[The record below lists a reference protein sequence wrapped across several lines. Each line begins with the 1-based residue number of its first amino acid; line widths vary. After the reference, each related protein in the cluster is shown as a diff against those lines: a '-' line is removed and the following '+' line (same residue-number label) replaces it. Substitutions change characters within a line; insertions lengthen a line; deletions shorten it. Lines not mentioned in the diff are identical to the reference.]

1 MATFSTNQVK
11 QLYVAKAVDGNL
23 DTVGDIKFF
32 NAGDGQIAAK
42 YVGNDGVVRTDLID
56 LATLKGKAIKASA
69 MGDYLESAF
78 IASTSAVAG
87 QDYILKVTVDE
98 FGGMT
103 PEDKTFILADY
114 RAKSGDAAKNV
125 LAGLAVALAKNNEK
139 AAYSKLIN
147 VFVTTAAT
155 PSTTLTLNTNLWAV
169 SASDTEAA
177 IAAKG
182 SLTAIIIEAAEQP
195 WALGKIGVERVGIKV
210 AADPIMS
217 SGIETAWATVTYGTA
232 HPTPKLVNS
241 KKIADLE
248 WFAFGE
254 RGDIYRGI
262 NWPNNF
268 EFTPLVDPN
277 ATYGYHVLELT
288 WAYQGDAEDIQ
299 KSPKELV
306 IVVPAEGATTYTAI
320 NDIIGTASSSAD
332 ANTLNKAIY
341 DSGSSAFIAQL
352 S

>member
-11 QLYVAKAVDGNL
+11 QLYVAGAVNKNL
-23 DTVGDIKFF
+23 ENVGDIWFF

-56 LATLKGKAIKASA
+56 LATLKGKAVDAA
-69 MGDYLESAF
+69 TMGDYLESAF
-78 IASTSAVAG
+78 VASTSAVAG

-114 RAKSGDAAKNV
+114 RAKSGDTAKNV

-155 PSTTLTLNTNLWAV
+155 PSTALTPNTNLWAV

-195 WALGKIGVERVGIKV
+195 WTLGKIGVERVGIKV

-268 EFTPLVDPN
+268 EFTPLVDPTS
-277 ATYGYHVLELT
+277 TYGYHVIELT

-306 IVVPAEGATTYTAI
+306 IVAEANSKTLVNAVAGNINTAAGSTVVAT
-320 NDIIGTASSSAD
+320 
-332 ANTLNKAIY
+332 L
-341 DSGSSAFIAQL
+341 
-352 S
+352 

>member
-11 QLYVAKAVDGNL
+11 QLYVVKAAPEGALEN
-23 DTVGDIKFF
+23 VGDIAFF

-42 YVGNDGVVRTDLID
+42 YLGNDGVVRTDLID
-56 LATLKGKAIKASA
+56 LATLKGKAVDAA
-69 MGDYLESAF
+69 TMGDYLESAF
-78 IASTSAVAG
+78 VASTSAVAG

-155 PSTTLTLNTNLWAV
+155 PSTALTLNTNLWAV

-268 EFTPLVDPN
+268 EFTPLVDPKSAN
-277 ATYGYHVLELT
+277 GYHVIELT

-306 IVVPAEGATTYTAI
+306 IVAEADGKTLINTVAGKINTA
-320 NDIIGTASSSAD
+320 A
-332 ANTLNKAIY
+332 
-341 DSGSSAFIAQL
+341 GSTVV
-352 S
+352 

>member
-11 QLYVAKAVDGNL
+11 QLYVAGAVNEDLEN
-23 DTVGDIKFF
+23 VGDIKFF

-56 LATLKGKAIKASA
+56 LATLKGKAVDAA
-69 MGDYLESAF
+69 TMGDYLESAF
-78 IASTSAVAG
+78 VASTSAVAG

-155 PSTTLTLNTNLWAV
+155 PSTALTLNTNLWAV

-195 WALGKIGVERVGIKV
+195 WALGKISVERVGIKV

-217 SGIETAWATVTYGTA
+217 SGIETSWATVTYGTA

-268 EFTPLVDPN
+268 EFTPLVDPKSAN
-277 ATYGYHVLELT
+277 GYHVIELT

-306 IVVPAEGATTYTAI
+306 IVVEANGKTLVNAVAGDINTAAGSTVVAT
-320 NDIIGTASSSAD
+320 
-332 ANTLNKAIY
+332 L
-341 DSGSSAFIAQL
+341 
-352 S
+352 

>member
-11 QLYVAKAVDGNL
+11 QLYVAKAVDSSL
-23 DTVGDIKFF
+23 DTVGDINFST
-32 NAGDGQIAAK
+32 AGDNQIAAK
-42 YVGNDGVVRTDLID
+42 YVGNDGIVRTDLID

-114 RAKSGDAAKNV
+114 RAKSGDTAKNV

-155 PSTTLTLNTNLWAV
+155 PSTALTLNTNLWAV

-277 ATYGYHVLELT
+277 AAYGYDIVELT

-306 IVVPAEGATTYTAI
+306 LAIPAPSSYGSS
-320 NDIIGTASSSAD
+320 TASYLVV
-332 ANTLNKAIY
+332 ANINTAA
-341 DSGSSAFIAQL
+341 GSTVVAQVFG